1 MDHDQG
7 ALAPRHRQ
15 DVEHL
20 PIVEGQEIVG
30 HVDLERGVAVADQRR
45 QFLAHDLLR
54 WVRNDQVKRVVD
66 DRLGAGGLVVL
77 LDDLAQRLAAMLGGE
92 RDHRGGAAEG
102 RRHRRAVEIV
112 GADDPGRGSLLDV
125 AMAVDAARQH
135 QPAARIDL
143 LRPGG
148 EVLAEGRDDPVLDA
162 DVAIGD
168 IGSSRHRAVADHQI
182 EVAHATYLHSA
193 PQRPFYP
200 RPVKRYCGVRRTS
213 GRGTAMT
220 GASSHRPTIAVT
232 RHAISAGHYLAATA
246 GFDILQAGGNAID
259 AGCTAGIALG
269 VLQSDLVDVA
279 GVAPIMIYLADK
291 EEVVAT
297 AIRLARDGF
306 PMYPLMAES
315 LKRHEADHRAWPS
328 TAAIFLPN
336 GRLPETGEVFRQT
349 DLAASLQ
356 YMADEE
362 RSAASR
368 GREAG
373 LEAARDAFYRG
384 DIARK
389 IVGFM
394 KQEGGLL
401 SAEDLAEY
409 RSPVGLPERRRFG
422 DLEVFTCGAWCQ
434 GPVLLQTLALLEG
447 TDLAAL
453 GQNSPDYIHHL
464 TEALKLAFADREAYY
479 GDPAIVEVPLAT
491 LISAEYAAERRKLI
505 RPDKAWPEMPPPGD
519 LGRAGARFRASIGE
533 PNPEPDTSYVCVADR
548 HGNLFSATP
557 SDGSYGSPVVPGTGL
572 IPSNRGSQS
581 RPDPHHPAGVAPG
594 KRPRLT
600 PNPALAIKGRDQF
613 LPFGTPGGDV
623 QSQAMLQVLLNVF
636 VFGND
641 VQSAIEMPRFA
652 TYSFPSSFAPFDYY
666 PGRLAV
672 EARIPEPVIAELA
685 RRGHEI
691 QR

>member
-1 MDHDQG
+1 MTQ
-7 ALAPRHRQ
+7 
-15 DVEHL
+15 
-20 PIVEGQEIVG
+20 
-30 HVDLERGVAVADQRR
+30 
-45 QFLAHDLLR
+45 
-54 WVRNDQVKRVVD
+54 
-66 DRLGAGGLVVL
+66 
-77 LDDLAQRLAAMLGGE
+77 AA
-92 RDHRGGAAEG
+92 
-102 RRHRRAVEIV
+102 
-112 GADDPGRGSLLDV
+112 
-125 AMAVDAARQH
+125 
-135 QPAARIDL
+135 
-143 LRPGG
+143 
-148 EVLAEGRDDPVLDA
+148 
-162 DVAIGD
+162 
-168 IGSSRHRAVADHQI
+168 
-182 EVAHATYLHSA
+182 
-193 PQRPFYP
+193 
-200 RPVKRYCGVRRTS
+200 
-213 GRGTAMT
+213 
-220 GASSHRPTIAVT
+220 SHRPTIAVT
-232 RHAISAGHYLAATA
+232 QHAIAAGHYLAATA

-259 AGCTAGIALG
+259 AGCAAGIALG

-291 EEVVAT
+291 EEVVTIAGLGPWPKALDPQLFQREHGGKIPKGVLRT
-297 AIRLARDGF
+297 VVPAAPDAWITALRRYGTMSFGEVAGAAIRLAREGF
-306 PMYPLMAES
+306 PMYPLMAAS

-336 GRLPETGEVFRQT
+336 GRPPEAGEVFRQT

-362 RSAASR
+362 RAAAHRSPNGR

-389 IVGFM
+389 IVAFM

-409 RSPVGLPERRRFG
+409 SSPVGPPERRRFG

-447 TDLAAL
+447 TDLAGL

-464 TEALKLAFADREAYY
+464 AEALKLAFADREAYY
-479 GDPAIVEVPLAT
+479 GDPAKVEVPLAT
-491 LISAEYAAERRKLI
+491 LISSEYAAERRKLI
-505 RPDKAWPEMPPPGD
+505 RSDRAWPEMPPPGE
-519 LGRAGARFRASIGE
+519 LGRNGARFRASIGE

-548 HGNLFSATP
+548 FGNLFSATP

-581 RPDPHHPAGVAPG
+581 RPDPRHPAGVGPG

-623 QSQAMLQVLLNVF
+623 QSQAMLQVLLNLF

-641 VQSAIEMPRFA
+641 VQSAIEAPRFA

-672 EARIPEPVIAELA
+672 EGRIPEDVIAELA

-691 QR
+691 QRWPDWIWSAGAVCAILADRRRGILEAGADPRRAAYAIGW